1 MRADQVLQDLKAEEP
16 QERLKGFSVELIT
29 VGRTKMH
36 RVSVH
41 DRGGCLDLID
51 TLSDLLEKTKRS
63 RLPAAAGSAA
73 LTVATA
79 GPARLLSAAI
89 ETYIGDCK
97 RKRLSPRTLEG
108 YVFTLNLLK
117 EIVGDVPVS
126 RVSADDIR
134 KMWDIIRWMPK
145 NPRSNAKLRGLSPFE
160 LAEIG
165 RDENVAAPSSHVLNR
180 HWRTL
185 RPFFKSL
192 VKSKELASSPL
203 DGLDLVI
210 DEKCE
215 PKIGREF
222 TPQELAAV
230 FNPKTFLPW
239 AMVAPQR
246 FWIPQLALY
255 TGARVS
261 EIAQLKVSDVSE
273 VGGIPVI
280 WFRKTFDQSGRD
292 PGRRTTTQKL
302 KSKFSMRPMPV
313 AKALL
318 DAGFLDFVED
328 VKATGHPRLFPHL
341 GIPQP
346 KPGKE
351 SSGTYGSQMSSQF
364 SRYAKNKIGLD
375 QGVAIHAF
383 RHYFITAMRIL
394 KVPNATAS
402 CLTGHSASVRYT
414 GLENYQHHGP
424 EVEVGEMAEA
434 LELFKPP
441 VELFRYKRGMFRQQL
456 AETWSF
462 RP

>member
-1 MRADQVLQDLKAEEP
+1 MKAESVLQDLRNEAP
-16 QERLKGFSVELIT
+16 QERLRGFSVELIT
-29 VGRTKMH
+29 VGRTKMR
-36 RVSVH
+36 RVDVH
-41 DRGGCLDLID
+41 DRAGCLDLID
-51 TLSDLLEKTKRS
+51 TLSELLEKTKRS
-63 RLPAAAGSAA
+63 RQVPSADSGT
-73 LTVATA
+73 LTVATT

-126 RVSADDIR
+126 RVSADHIR
-134 KMWDIIRWMPK
+134 EMWDIVRWMPK
-145 NPRSNAKLRGLSPFE
+145 NPRSNAKLRGLTPFE

-165 RDENVAAPSSHVLNR
+165 KEEHVAAPSSHVLNR

-215 PKIGREF
+215 PKIGRAF
-222 TPQELAAV
+222 TNKELAAV

-261 EIAQLKVSDVSE
+261 EIAQLKVSDISE
-273 VGGIPVI
+273 LEGMPVI
-280 WFRKTFDQSGRD
+280 WFRKTFDQTGRD
-292 PGRRTTTQKL
+292 PGRRTTSQRL
-302 KSKFSMRPMPV
+302 KSKASVRAFPI

-341 GIPQP
+341 GIPTP

-364 SRYAKNKIGLD
+364 SRYAKNKLGLD

-383 RHYFITAMRIL
+383 RHYFITSVRIAR
-394 KVPNATAS
+394 VPNATTS
-402 CLTGHSASVRYT
+402 CLTGHRASVRYT
-414 GLENYQHHGP
+414 GLENYQHHGE
-424 EVEVGEMAEA
+424 EVEVAEMAEA

-441 VELFRYKRGMFRQQL
+441 VVLFRYKRGMFRQQL